1 MTGDRLVVEE
11 CGLPPVGEL
20 GDESPCHRRSE
31 DHLAVEDPADSLDEP
46 APRGAPHTPDGRE
59 DLEAPLTRAWSEPVS
74 EAVRPLLAWA
84 DADTVYV
91 TYGKLWLFVFG
102 AAALCAFV
110 TRAGRSPVGLERWG
124 WRIALPGHVL
134 MTCGVVFTYWT
145 PWWMDVAFLVLAP
158 PGLLLTLAGSTA
170 LGIALLRR
178 RFAPRASAWLLAL
191 VIPLFAALGQAVSFG
206 GALMPVAV
214 AWALVGWRLARPATA
229 GAPSAA
235 TARSAAAA

>member
-1 MTGDRLVVEE
+1 MGTKVDDDRTRWAGRAAVA
-11 CGLPPVGEL
+11 GASL
-20 GDESPCHRRSE
+20 G
-31 DHLAVEDPADSLDEP
+31 AVLTPLHAM
-46 APRGAPHTPDGRE
+46 ARHATPDGRE
-59 DLEAPLTRAWSEPVS
+59 DLELPLTRAWSEPVS
-74 EAVRPLLAWA
+74 EAVRPLLGWA
-84 DADTVYV
+84 DAHTVYV

-102 AAALCAFV
+102 AAAVCAFV
-110 TRAGRSPVGLERWG
+110 TRARRSPVGLERWG
-124 WRIALPGHVL
+124 WRIALPGYVL

-158 PGLLLTLAGSTA
+158 PGLLLTLVGSTV

-191 VIPLFAALGQAVSFG
+191 VFPLFAALGQAVSFG

-229 GAPSAA
+229 EAPRATTVRA
-235 TARSAAAA
+235 TAAA

>member
-1 MTGDRLVVEE
+1 MGTNVDDDDDKARWVGRAAVAGAALGVV
-11 CGLPPVGEL
+11 LTPL
-20 GDESPCHRRSE
+20 HAMAR
-31 DHLAVEDPADSLDEP
+31 HA
-46 APRGAPHTPDGRE
+46 TPDGRE
-59 DLEAPLTRAWSEPVS
+59 DLELPLTRAWSEPVS
-74 EAVRPLLAWA
+74 EAVRPLLGWA
-84 DADTVYV
+84 DAHTVYV

-102 AAALCAFV
+102 SAAVCAFV

-124 WRIALPGHVL
+124 WRIALPGYVL

-158 PGLLLTLAGSTA
+158 PGLLLTLVGSTV

-206 GALMPVAV
+206 GALMPVVV

-229 GAPSAA
+229 DAPRATTARA
-235 TARSAAAA
+235 TAAA